1 MFFANAS
8 TLYVCDEGDGV
19 LVSPPVEGN
28 VADAQ
33 SLATAGVQK
42 WVLQNGVWVMQYVL
56 QSGLDIGVPYSV
68 DNYPASLNPAT
79 GGCRNMTGRV
89 NGDGTVEIWAITS
102 TISANGDQGADPN
115 KLVKVTDLLAATTL
129 PSGGNGLG
137 TFSTIHG
144 AKAGEVFR
152 GVAFAPSDHP

>member
-1 MFFANAS
+1 MFFANAG

-19 LVSPPVEGN
+19 LVSPPVNGN

-42 WVLQNGVWVMQYVL
+42 WVLQNGTWVMLYVL
-56 QSGLDIGVPYSV
+56 QNGLDIGVPYGV

-89 NGDGTVEIWAITS
+89 NGDGTVDIWAITS

-115 KLVKVTDLLAATTL
+115 KLVKVTDLLSATTG
-129 PSGGNGLG
+129 PSAGLG
-137 TFSTIHG
+137 TFSTIRA

-152 GVAFAPSDHP
+152 GVAFAPTNHR